1 MGGPMNQPPP
11 QDPYGGGGFGQQQQQ
26 GFGGPPP
33 GGQPG
38 GQFGAL
44 GPAAGGMMASAMG
57 GGGPGPQKRNPIM
70 TLLIPWGIMVV
81 SSIAFSTIAGITGV
95 YALAYLGQLGQIAG
109 LVISGMFL
117 NKMLGELK
125 SVTGDT
131 EITPIMM
138 WIPGLNNIMA
148 FLKVHPLMERAR
160 QQRGLQPAK
169 PNWMYLIVPLF
180 AFSSDLNDLA

>member
-1 MGGPMNQPPP
+1 
-11 QDPYGGGGFGQQQQQ
+11 
-26 GFGGPPP
+26 
-33 GGQPG
+33 
-38 GQFGAL
+38 
-44 GPAAGGMMASAMG
+44 MASAMG
-57 GGGPGPQKRNPIM
+57 GGGPGPQKRNPIV
-70 TLLIPWGIMVV
+70 TLLIPWGIMFISGFV
-81 SSIAFSTIAGITGV
+81 FSLLAGLTGV
-95 YALAYLGQLGQIAG
+95 VALAYLGNLGQLAG
-109 LVISGMFL
+109 LVISGLFL

-160 QQRGLQPAK
+160 QQRGLQTPAK
-169 PNWMYLIVPLF
+169 PNWMYLILPLF